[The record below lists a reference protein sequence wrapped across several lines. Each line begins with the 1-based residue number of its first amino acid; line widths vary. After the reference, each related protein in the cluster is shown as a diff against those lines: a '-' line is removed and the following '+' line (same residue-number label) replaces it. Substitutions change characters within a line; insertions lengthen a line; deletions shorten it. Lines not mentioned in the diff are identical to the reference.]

1 MSIKEDEDGYIHL
14 TAHPDK
20 LALECQNKEGS
31 SKYSCNSSSDSD
43 SCGEDLVESRQRRS
57 RRIGYV
63 DTVDNGRHRY
73 VCKELIF
80 HRILFFKGCTGQ

>member
-31 SKYSCNSSSDSD
+31 SKYNCNSSSDSD
-43 SCGEDLVESRQRRS
+43 SCGEDLVGPPQRRS
-57 RRIGYV
+57 RCIGLV
-63 DTVDNGRHRY
+63 DRVDKGPHRY
-73 VCKELIF
+73 VCKL
-80 HRILFFKGCTGQ
+80 RNLG

>member
-14 TAHPDK
+14 NAHPDK

-57 RRIGYV
+57 RRIGFV
-63 DTVDNGRHRY
+63 DTVDKGRHRY
-73 VCKELIF
+73 VCEL
-80 HRILFFKGCTGQ
+80 HNHS